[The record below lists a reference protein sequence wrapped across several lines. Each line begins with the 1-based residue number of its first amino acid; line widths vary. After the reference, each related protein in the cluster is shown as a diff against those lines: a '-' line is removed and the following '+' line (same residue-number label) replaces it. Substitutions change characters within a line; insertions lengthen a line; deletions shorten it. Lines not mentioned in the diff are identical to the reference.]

1 MKDSIFLE
9 KMSNL
14 MEIENAITSIDVAL
28 YLKEHDEN
36 INKKI
41 NSIGNVIDS
50 KAKVFGQKEDKYLDE
65 KNNILKNFQ
74 DAFYGIKEEYDI
86 QYANIQLEKQ
96 ELEADLKI
104 FISNHQDLVFEKK
117 MTYQSEE
124 YQKYLHT
131 KKTLEDAR
139 DNALKLE
146 EFNKYD
152 KELDELIDPIIVMNM
167 KIADNKEK
175 YEDCEKLLNECNGFI
190 EECIAKSF
198 VEIGNV
204 YNGNSSELMKVEK
217 QNVFQKMFLPIVSKI
232 NGTKKFKANVLS
244 KFLLE
249 SENMR
254 NEKMTV
260 INKNTRENTLKY
272 IGKINEMKFNSSN
285 A

>member
-9 KMSNL
+9 KMSSL
-14 MEIENAITSIDVAL
+14 MEIENALTSIDVAL
-28 YLKEHDEN
+28 YLKAHNEN
-36 INKKI
+36 INNKI
-41 NSIGNVIDS
+41 NSIGSIIDN
-50 KAKVFGQKEDKYLDE
+50 KAKVYGQKEEKYIEE
-65 KNNILKNFQ
+65 KKNILTNFEQ
-74 DAFYGIKEEYDI
+74 AFYGIKEEYDI

-104 FISNHQDLVFEKK
+104 FASNHQNLVFEKK

-124 YQKYLHT
+124 YQKYLHK

-152 KELDELIDPIIVMNM
+152 KELEELVDPIIVMNM

-175 YEDCEKLLNECNGFI
+175 YEECEKLLKECHNFI
-190 EECIAKSF
+190 EECKEKSF
-198 VEIGNV
+198 VEIGSV
-204 YNGNSSELMKVEK
+204 YDGNSSELMKVEK
-217 QNVFQKMFLPIVSKI
+217 QNAFQKMFLPIVNKI
-232 NGTKKFKANVLS
+232 NGTKKFKNNVIS
-244 KFLLE
+244 KFLAE
-249 SENMR
+249 SEIMK
-254 NEKMTV
+254 NEKVST
-260 INKNTRENTLKY
+260 INKTTRENTIKY